1 MKEARAI
8 SNLNA
13 LVMTQKYFP
22 ILLSIAL
29 AAGVVTCNTGVE
41 ESPQPGIVR
50 VTLQANPADTTI
62 LILTDTVRVTD
73 GDSMGVT
80 IFQGKVFSGAKFAT
94 LFQSLTSYRP
104 EDITYNVLKRDIGTY
119 KTYPVYES
127 YVPPGDYTKLQIGVT
142 ATLLKLREVAVSLQ
156 LRPNDPL
163 LLDFDVG
170 FQVSENKITEIML
183 QIDPLRSLTRYRDL
197 YYFERK
203 MRVLGVRQF

>member
-203 MRVLGVRQF
+203 MRVLGVRQ